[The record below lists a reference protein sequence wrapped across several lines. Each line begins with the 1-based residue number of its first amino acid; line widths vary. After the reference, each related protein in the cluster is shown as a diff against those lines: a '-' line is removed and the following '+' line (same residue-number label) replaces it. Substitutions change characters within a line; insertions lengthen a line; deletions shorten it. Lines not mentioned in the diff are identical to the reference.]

1 MIKEP
6 GLNQTPGRNTH
17 TVDVERAPVPG
28 KDCYCLGM
36 CDPWLHFSPS
46 AYTGVG
52 RAAGDVCV
60 CVCLQLCMCVSV
72 FSLLCVKTVETYA
85 VGVTNTPSVEST

>member
-36 CDPWLHFSPS
+36 CEPWLHFSPS

-52 RAAGDVCV
+52 RAAGVCV
-60 CVCLQLCMCVSV
+60 CNSACV
-72 FSLLCVKTVETYA
+72 FSLLRVKTLQTYA